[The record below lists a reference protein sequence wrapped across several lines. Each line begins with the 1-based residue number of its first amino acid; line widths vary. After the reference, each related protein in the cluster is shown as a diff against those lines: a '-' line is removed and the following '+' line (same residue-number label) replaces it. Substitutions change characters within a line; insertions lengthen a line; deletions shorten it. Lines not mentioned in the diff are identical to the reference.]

1 MQTLASFH
9 QQLLRGQAERE
20 AVELQVRE
28 LDACLG
34 KRLREIGEALEEDHP
49 ALLLP
54 LSSKM
59 SKISEGAISADGANG
74 DCHQR
79 NCERERRRL
88 AGASPPATLHPK
100 TLSVDPA
107 GSCKISAWQRL
118 LLRQR
123 FACARKRTA
132 VSLAVTST
140 YCLEQPTSLC
150 SSLPRSEAP
159 GEAPPTCCGV
169 WKVCKVRMDGRLFFG
184 SIGLLHHLQC
194 HPPINNK
201 SKP

>member
-118 LLRQR
+118 FVRQR
-123 FACARKRTA
+123 FSCATKRTA

-159 GEAPPTCCGV
+159 GEAPRLVVGCGKFARSE
-169 WKVCKVRMDGRLFFG
+169 WMEDCFSG
-184 SIGLLHHLQC
+184 SIGLLHYLRTTRQV
-194 HPPINNK
+194 PPTNK
-201 SKP
+201 

>member
-1 MQTLASFH
+1 MLHFTNSCSVDRLSARPWSSRCASLTH
-9 QQLLRGQAERE
+9 AWASASGRSPRHWKRTTQLCCFLS
-20 AVELQVRE
+20 
-28 LDACLG
+28 
-34 KRLREIGEALEEDHP
+34 
-49 ALLLP
+49 

-74 DCHQR
+74 GCHQR

-118 LLRQR
+118 FVRQR
-123 FACARKRTA
+123 FSCATKRTA

>member
-1 MQTLASFH
+1 M
-9 QQLLRGQAERE
+9 
-20 AVELQVRE
+20 RE

-74 DCHQR
+74 GCHQR

-118 LLRQR
+118 FVRQR
-123 FACARKRTA
+123 FSCATKRTA

-169 WKVCKVRMDGRLFFG
+169 WKVCKVRMDGRLFFWVYRVAA
-184 SIGLLHHLQC
+184 SSSYNSSSATHQ
-194 HPPINNK
+194 
-201 SKP
+201 

>member
-1 MQTLASFH
+1 M
-9 QQLLRGQAERE
+9 
-20 AVELQVRE
+20 RE

-100 TLSVDPA
+100 NLSVDPA

-159 GEAPPTCCGV
+159 GEAPRLVVGCGKFARSE
-169 WKVCKVRMDGRLFFG
+169 WMEDCFSG
-184 SIGLLHHLQC
+184 SIGLLHHLRTTRQV
-194 HPPINNK
+194 PPTNK
-201 SKP
+201 

>member
-100 TLSVDPA
+100 NLSVDPA

-159 GEAPPTCCGV
+159 GEAPRLVVGCGKFARSE
-169 WKVCKVRMDGRLFFG
+169 WMEDCFSG
-184 SIGLLHHLQC
+184 SIGLLHYLRTTRQV
-194 HPPINNK
+194 PPTNK
-201 SKP
+201 

>member
-74 DCHQR
+74 GCHQR

-118 LLRQR
+118 FVRQR
-123 FACARKRTA
+123 FSCATKRTA

-169 WKVCKVRMDGRLFFG
+169 WKVCKVRMDGRLFFWVYRVAA
-184 SIGLLHHLQC
+184 SSSYNSSSATHQ
-194 HPPINNK
+194 
-201 SKP
+201 

>member
-1 MQTLASFH
+1 MLHFTNSCSVDRLSARPWSSRCASLTH
-9 QQLLRGQAERE
+9 AWASASGRSPRHWKRTTQLCCFLS
-20 AVELQVRE
+20 
-28 LDACLG
+28 
-34 KRLREIGEALEEDHP
+34 
-49 ALLLP
+49 

-59 SKISEGAISADGANG
+59 SKISEGAISTDGANG

-118 LLRQR
+118 FVRQR
-123 FACARKRTA
+123 FSCATKRTA

>member
-1 MQTLASFH
+1 MLHFTNSCSVDRLSARPWSSRCASLTH
-9 QQLLRGQAERE
+9 AWASASGRSPRHWKRTTQLCCFLS
-20 AVELQVRE
+20 
-28 LDACLG
+28 
-34 KRLREIGEALEEDHP
+34 
-49 ALLLP
+49 

-74 DCHQR
+74 GCHQR

-100 TLSVDPA
+100 NLSVDPA

-159 GEAPPTCCGV
+159 GEAPRLVVGCGKFARSE
-169 WKVCKVRMDGRLFFG
+169 WMEDCFSG
-184 SIGLLHHLQC
+184 SIGLLHYLRTTRQV
-194 HPPINNK
+194 PPTNK
-201 SKP
+201 